1 MFILEQATDLMTRE
15 PNMLQVPSPVTG
27 ARPPNVPLRS
37 DLMHISCFTSL
48 RRYSWTIRAY
58 THIVSSRSSRDVPQY
73 DLMKIFEVGG
83 TFQDNNYL
91 FLGDY
96 VDRGCFGIEVSHIF
110 KDISNSPFHNVA
122 VLLVCPAN
130 YIDTQSFLPGNPCMC
145 AHLWHPSSVFC
156 ISTPSSYAI
165 RTNYS
170 YYAVTTNAGT

>member
-130 YIDTQSFLPGNPCMC
+130 YIDTQSFFLEIHACVLIFGIPLVSFVSLRPQAM
-145 AHLWHPSSVFC
+145 PSEPT
-156 ISTPSSYAI
+156 IPIT
-165 RTNYS
+165 R
-170 YYAVTTNAGT
+170 